1 MTLLDYDSRRR
12 LEERRAAI
20 ERELLET
27 DAALERL
34 ERDLY
39 GRCEVCKGAIGRHRL
54 LALPLARYC
63 MDCAVR
69 GA

>member
-1 MTLLDYDSRRR
+1 MIPLVLDSRRR
-12 LEERRAAI
+12 LEERRVVI

-27 DAALERL
+27 DAALARL

-39 GRCEVCKGAIGRHRL
+39 GRCEVCGGAIGRQRL

-63 MDCAVR
+63 LDCACT